1 MEIRIEHAASSEA
14 FDDAQLLDPKQN
26 KGRPDVIEKLHG
38 DEQNP
43 ERNFVFLTLKCESN
57 A

>member
-26 KGRPDVIEKLHG
+26 KGRPHVIEKLHG
-38 DEQNP
+38 NEQNP
-43 ERNFVFLTLKCESN
+43 ERILFFSFLSAKATL
-57 A
+57 